1 LQPQGER
8 SRAALVA
15 SITTVGG
22 GAAGPLLA
30 GMLAQYGPW
39 PLMLPFL
46 VSLVLL
52 GLALLGVWAMPEPLA
67 APAAGAWQIQRP
79 GVPAAIRAPFVL
91 ASAAA
96 FVAWA
101 VAALFLAVVPSY
113 LSTLLHLTSL
123 ALTGGIASLMLAAS
137 ATAQLV
143 LRRVPMRSAM
153 AAGSVLLIVGLG
165 GIVLAVPAGSTGLL
179 LLSTLLAGCGQGL
192 AYMGST
198 VLVTEV
204 APPEQ
209 RGNVL
214 STYYVMIY
222 LGVGVPVL
230 GVGFGAGWIGLYG
243 AVVAFAGFTGCL
255 GLGVLLAVVLARK
268 QVDTGRHWRSGAA

>member
-1 LQPQGER
+1 
-8 SRAALVA
+8 
-15 SITTVGG
+15 
-22 GAAGPLLA
+22 
-30 GMLAQYGPW
+30 
-39 PLMLPFL
+39 
-46 VSLVLL
+46 
-52 GLALLGVWAMPEPLA
+52 
-67 APAAGAWQIQRP
+67 
-79 GVPAAIRAPFVL
+79 VPAGIRTPFAL

-113 LSTLLHLTSL
+113 LSALLHLRNL
-123 ALTGGIASLMLAAS
+123 ALTGGIASFMLAAS
-137 ATAQLV
+137 ATVQLV
-143 LRRVPMRSAM
+143 LRRAPLRPAM

-165 GIVLAVPAGSTGLL
+165 GIVLTVPTGSTDLL

-198 VLVTEV
+198 ALVTEV

-255 GLGVLLAVVLARK
+255 GLGVLLALVLVRK
-268 QVDTGRHWRSGAA
+268 QVAMGRHWRSDAA